1 MRGMGD
7 SHTFDLKPQEVEGLQ
22 GNEILPWQKGETLVT
37 FSFSGHR
44 PKVSKLSSELNPS
57 TEQTRPSTDLTLEAL
72 DPPFHSMANFES
84 HTHEELEV
92 KLFL

>member
-7 SHTFDLKPQEVEGLQ
+7 IHSTASGGGRVAMKRDLAMAERRDIGD
-22 GNEILPWQKGETLVT
+22 ILFP
-37 FSFSGHR
+37 GHR
-44 PKVSKLSSELNPS
+44 PKVSRLSSGLNPS
-57 TEQTRPSTDLTLEAL
+57 TEQPGPSPDLTLEAL
-72 DPPFHSMANFES
+72 DPPSHSMANVES